1 MTISVRRATSRGLRA
16 AAPPDR
22 TCSARRR
29 GTTSKPATRNPARM
43 RFADIAE
50 PMIPS
55 PIIPTVCCFIAP
67 SFSVGPSPNTLPF
80 SLKKG
85 GGVAGPVSNLLVGV
99 DIGGTFTD
107 CVVLGRGGDITA
119 TKAPSTPGNFAE
131 GMLAAMR
138 VAAERLGLSFEQFCG
153 EIAVL
158 THGTTVGTNAL
169 IQRKGAK
176 VGLITT
182 RGHEDAIHIMRGSR
196 GVSSRDIAKVV
207 HFPSSQKPVP
217 IVPKRLIEG
226 VSERVDCFGDIVVP
240 LNEAEAAAAIQR
252 LVALDVEAIAV
263 CFLWSFK
270 HTRHELRVKEMVR
283 DLAPHVFVSCSVDIA
298 PKWGEYER
306 MTATALNAYIGPVM
320 AKYLG
325 NLDRQL
331 KASGYAQP
339 LQITQCAGGSI
350 SVDKAMES
358 PLLTLDS
365 GPVSGVMGSL
375 YLGKLMDCP
384 NIITTDMGGTSFDV
398 GIIAGGQPAYSF
410 VSNVAQY
417 EYFLPRVD
425 IQAIGSGGGSL
436 ARVDPA
442 AKTLAV
448 GPESAGADP
457 GPVCYGKGGTI
468 ATVTDADVVLGTINP
483 DNFLGGRIK
492 LDRKKAVESVQRIAS
507 ALGLSLMEAASGIA
521 RIAEFKMADII
532 RKTTVEKGF
541 DPRDCV
547 LFAFGGAGPAHAGV
561 FARELGVQKVIV
573 PQKEI
578 ASTWCAFGAASADI
592 LHVYEQVDIQASP
605 FDAARVN
612 ASLEALEK
620 RANEQMD
627 RDGIAPARRGYG
639 FSLDMRHKGQI
650 NEVEVMLPEKRVSG
664 SLWGRLHQRFYA
676 RYEQL
681 YGSGSSYGEARLE
694 IVTLRLRATAATPRP
709 KLSRAKKLSAKID
722 PEAGRGRRQIY
733 WSDLKKTAAT
743 PIYDGALLEPGNHIR
758 GPAVIETTDTTVV
771 VHPGRSLKVDA
782 YGNFE
787 INFGKQA

>member
-1 MTISVRRATSRGLRA
+1 MSRSLTRAWAPVPLKGQSSRITPRVASTSRADSFTGIGSVLVSITIVPRLADAASSEATSARAWAEGSEVMTISARRATSRGLRA
-16 AAPPDR
+16 AMPPAR
-22 TCSARRR
+22 ACSARRR
-29 GTTSKPATRNPARM
+29 GTTSKPATRNPARA

-50 PMIPS
+50 PMIPR

-67 SFSVGPSPNTLPF
+67 LFLLVRRQIRYHSRS
-80 SLKKG
+80 KKG
-85 GGVAGPVSNLLVGV
+85 DGVAGPGSNLLVGV

-107 CVVLGRGGDITA
+107 CVVLGRGGHITA

-138 VAAERLGLSFEQFCG
+138 VAAERLELSFEQFCG

-226 VSERVDCFGDIVVP
+226 VSERVDCFGEVVVP
-240 LNEAEAAAAIQR
+240 LNESEAETAIKR
-252 LVALDVEAIAV
+252 LVEAGVEAIGV

-270 HTRHELRVKEMVR
+270 YARHEQRVKEMIGKI
-283 DLAPHVFVSCSVDIA
+283 APSLFVSCSTDIA

-306 MTATALNAYIGPVM
+306 VTATALNAYIGPVM

-325 NLDRQL
+325 NLDGQL
-331 KASGYAQP
+331 KESGYRQP
-339 LQITQCAGGSI
+339 LQITQCGGGSI
-350 SVDKAMES
+350 SVDRAIES

-365 GPVSGVMGSL
+365 GPVSGVTGSL
-375 YLGKLMDCP
+375 YLGKIMEIP

-398 GIIAGGQPAYSF
+398 GIIYGGQPAYSF

-417 EYFLPRVD
+417 EYFLPEVD

-436 ARVDPA
+436 ARVDTA

-448 GPESAGADP
+448 GPASASADP

-492 LDRKKAVESVQRIAS
+492 LDRKLSGFMVPRTTSASV
-507 ALGLSLMEAASGIA
+507 
-521 RIAEFKMADII
+521 
-532 RKTTVEKGF
+532 TV
-541 DPRDCV
+541 
-547 LFAFGGAGPAHAGV
+547 A
-561 FARELGVQKVIV
+561 I
-573 PQKEI
+573 
-578 ASTWCAFGAASADI
+578 
-592 LHVYEQVDIQASP
+592 
-605 FDAARVN
+605 
-612 ASLEALEK
+612 
-620 RANEQMD
+620 
-627 RDGIAPARRGYG
+627 
-639 FSLDMRHKGQI
+639 
-650 NEVEVMLPEKRVSG
+650 
-664 SLWGRLHQRFYA
+664 
-676 RYEQL
+676 
-681 YGSGSSYGEARLE
+681 
-694 IVTLRLRATAATPRP
+694 
-709 KLSRAKKLSAKID
+709 
-722 PEAGRGRRQIY
+722 
-733 WSDLKKTAAT
+733 
-743 PIYDGALLEPGNHIR
+743 
-758 GPAVIETTDTTVV
+758 
-771 VHPGRSLKVDA
+771 
-782 YGNFE
+782 
-787 INFGKQA
+787 

>member
-1 MTISVRRATSRGLRA
+1 M
-16 AAPPDR
+16 
-22 TCSARRR
+22 AR
-29 GTTSKPATRNPARM
+29 
-43 RFADIAE
+43 
-50 PMIPS
+50 
-55 PIIPTVCCFIAP
+55 
-67 SFSVGPSPNTLPF
+67 
-80 SLKKG
+80 
-85 GGVAGPVSNLLVGV
+85 LLVGV

-107 CVVLGRGGDITA
+107 CVVLARDGTITA
-119 TKAPSTPGNFAE
+119 TKSSSTPRNFAD

-138 VAAERLGLSFEQFCG
+138 VAAERLGVSFEQFCRDV
-153 EIAVL
+153 EVL

-207 HFPSSQKPVP
+207 HFPSSQKPAP

-226 VSERVDCFGDIVVP
+226 VSERVDCFGEVVVP
-240 LNEAEAAAAIQR
+240 LNEPEAEAAIRR
-252 LVALDVEAIAV
+252 LVAQEVEAIGV
-263 CFLWSFK
+263 CFLWSF
-270 HTRHELRVKEMVR
+270 RNPAHERRLKEMIR
-283 DLAPHVFVSCSVDIA
+283 ELAPHVFVSCSVDIA

-306 MTATALNAYIGPVM
+306 TTATALNAYIGPVM
-320 AKYLG
+320 ARYLG

-339 LQITQCAGGSI
+339 LQITQCGGGSI
-350 SVDKAMES
+350 SVDRAMES

-365 GPVSGVMGSL
+365 GPVSGVTGSL
-375 YLGKLMDCP
+375 YLGKLMGLP
-384 NIITTDMGGTSFDV
+384 NLITTDMGGTSFDV
-398 GIIAGGQPAYSF
+398 GIIHGGQPEYSF
-410 VSNVAQY
+410 VSNVVQY
-417 EYFLPRVD
+417 EYFLPKVD

-436 ARVDPA
+436 ARVDA
-442 AKTLAV
+442 RSKTLAV

-457 GPVCYGKGGTI
+457 GPACYGKGGTV

-483 DNFLGGRIK
+483 DNFLGGRIR
-492 LDRKKAVESVQRIAS
+492 LDREKALESVGHVAE
-507 ALGLSLMEAASGIA
+507 ALGLSLMDAAGGIA

-532 RKTTVEKGF
+532 RKMTVEKGF
-541 DPRDCV
+541 DPRDFV

-561 FARELGVQKVIV
+561 FAKELGVQKVVI

-592 LHVYEQVDIQASP
+592 LHVYEQVDIQTSP

-612 ASLEALEK
+612 AALAALEQK
-620 RANEQMD
+620 ASAQMD
-627 RDGIAPARRGYG
+627 KDGIEKARRRFG
-639 FSLDMRHKGQI
+639 FSLDMRHRGQI
-650 NEVEVMLPEKRVSG
+650 NEVEVMLPEKRVKDA
-664 SLWGRLHQRFYA
+664 LLQPLRARFTA

-681 YGSGSSYGEARLE
+681 YGRGSSYADARLE

-709 KLSRAKKLSAKID
+709 KLSTAGKLSSKID
-722 PEAGRGRRQIY
+722 SKAGRGKRSVY
-733 WSDLKKTAAT
+733 WTEMKKSVAT
-743 PIYDGALLEPGNHIR
+743 PIYDGAFLVPGNSIR

-771 VHPGRSLKVDA
+771 VHPGRTLKVDA

-787 INFGKQA
+787 INFAE